1 MNTREESDVRLAAHR
16 SLRLFNTKVTW
27 GGVLVADL
35 VGVSPELIGS
45 VSFGGLRAYGL
56 GYAVD
61 PDTEG
66 TIYLSLVGYR
76 TAVRGVWAALM
87 DNRAVEMANQVLR
100 RAEGAY
106 LSRTMQLP
114 ESGLDHMVLLHHQ
127 AAIPHLEAGQA
138 FFVLNNNDTPPI
150 ARFIAMLDH
159 ATAVPLLKTWGA
171 ELWKQGLKNKLIEP
185 LADTRGV
192 EGWRVS
198 ADSELW
204 LALIEKGIRRGALN
218 SEAE

>member
-1 MNTREESDVRLAAHR
+1 
-16 SLRLFNTKVTW
+16 
-27 GGVLVADL
+27 
-35 VGVSPELIGS
+35 
-45 VSFGGLRAYGL
+45 LRAYGL
-56 GYAVD
+56 GYAID
-61 PDTEG
+61 PDTEA

-87 DNRAVEMANQVLR
+87 DNRAIEIANQVLR

-106 LSRTMQLP
+106 LSRTVQLP
-114 ESGLDHMVLLHHQ
+114 ESGLDHMVLLYHQ
-127 AAIPHLEAGQA
+127 AALPHLEAGQP
-138 FFVLNNNDTPPI
+138 FFVLNTNDTPPI
-150 ARFIAMLDH
+150 ERFIAMLDR
-159 ATAVPLLKTWGA
+159 ATAVPLLKTWSA
-171 ELWKQGLKNKLIEP
+171 ELWKQGMKNKLVAP

-204 LALIEKGIRRGALN
+204 LALIEKGIRRGVLN

>member
-1 MNTREESDVRLAAHR
+1 MT
-16 SLRLFNTKVTW
+16 
-27 GGVLVADL
+27 DL
-35 VGVSPELIGS
+35 LGVSPELVGS

-61 PDTEG
+61 ADTEG

-87 DNRAVEMANQVLR
+87 DNRPIELSNQVLR

-106 LSRTMQLP
+106 LTKIVQLP

-127 AAIPHLEAGQA
+127 ASIPHLEAGQR
-138 FFVLNNNDTPPI
+138 FYVLNGTDSPPVD
-150 ARFIAMLDH
+150 RFIAMLDR
-159 ATAVPLLKTWGA
+159 ATAVPLLKTWVK
-171 ELWKQGLKNKLIEP
+171 ELWNQGQKNKLIEP

-204 LALIEKGIRRGALN
+204 LAMIERGIQRGVLN
-218 SEAE
+218 STK

>member
-1 MNTREESDVRLAAHR
+1 ME
-16 SLRLFNTKVTW
+16 
-27 GGVLVADL
+27 VLQMPDQ
-35 VGVSPELIGS
+35 VGVAPELIGS

-61 PDTEG
+61 PDTDG

-76 TAVRGVWAALM
+76 AAVRGVWAALM
-87 DNRAVEMANQVLR
+87 DNRAIELSNQVLR
-100 RAEGAY
+100 RAEGTY
-106 LSRTMQLP
+106 VSKTVQLP

-138 FFVLNNNDTPPI
+138 FYVLSESRRMNQNDTPTFD
-150 ARFIAMLDH
+150 RFSAMLDR
-159 ATAVPLLKTWGA
+159 ATAVPLLKAWGA
-171 ELWKQGLKNKLIEP
+171 ELWKQGLKNKLIDP

-204 LALIEKGIRRGALN
+204 LALIEKGIKRRTLN
-218 SEAE
+218 AVAE

>member
-1 MNTREESDVRLAAHR
+1 M
-16 SLRLFNTKVTW
+16 
-27 GGVLVADL
+27 
-35 VGVSPELIGS
+35 GVSPELIGS

-76 TAVRGVWAALM
+76 TAARGVWAALM
-87 DNRAVEMANQVLR
+87 DNRAIELSNQVLR
-100 RAEGAY
+100 RAEGTY
-106 LSRTMQLP
+106 LSKTVQLP

-127 AAIPHLEAGQA
+127 AAIPHLEPGQS
-138 FFVLNNNDTPPI
+138 FYVLNDDDTPPI
-150 ARFIAMLDH
+150 ERFVAMLDR
-159 ATAVPLLKTWGA
+159 ATAVPLLLAWGA
-171 ELWKQGLKNKLIEP
+171 ELWKQGVKNKLIDP

-204 LALIEKGIRRGALN
+204 LALIEKGIRRGALMP
-218 SEAE
+218 SAKEAA

>member
-1 MNTREESDVRLAAHR
+1 MP
-16 SLRLFNTKVTW
+16 
-27 GGVLVADL
+27 DL

-66 TIYLSLVGYR
+66 AIYLSLVGYR

-87 DNRAVEMANQVLR
+87 DNRAIELSNQVLR
-100 RAEGAY
+100 RVEGAY
-106 LSRTMQLP
+106 LSRTVQLP

-127 AAIPHLEAGQA
+127 AAIPQLEAGQP
-138 FFVLNNNDTPPI
+138 FYVLNDTNTPPVE
-150 ARFIAMLDH
+150 RFIGMLDR

-171 ELWKQGLKNKLIEP
+171 ELWKKGLKNKLIEP
-185 LADTRGV
+185 LSDTRGV

-204 LALIEKGIRRGALN
+204 LALIEKGIRRGALMD
-218 SEAE
+218 SERIE

>member
-1 MNTREESDVRLAAHR
+1 MSKASRVKPQPEATSG
-16 SLRLFNTKVTW
+16 SC
-27 GGVLVADL
+27 
-35 VGVSPELIGS
+35 VGVSPELLGS

-61 PDTEG
+61 PETEA

-87 DNRAVEMANQVLR
+87 DNRAIELSNQVLR
-100 RAEGAY
+100 RAEGTY
-106 LSRTMQLP
+106 VSKTVQLP

-127 AAIPHLEAGQA
+127 AAIGHLEAGQPY
-138 FFVLNNNDTPPI
+138 FVLNHDDTPPI
-150 ARFIAMLDH
+150 ERFIAMLDR
-159 ATAVPLLKTWGA
+159 ATAVPLLQEWGA
-171 ELWKQGLKNKLIEP
+171 ELLKRGMKNKLIEP
-185 LADTRGV
+185 LTDTRGV

-204 LALIEKGIRRGALN
+204 LALIEQGITRGTLN
-218 SEAE
+218 VETASRDVERLKSE

>member
-1 MNTREESDVRLAAHR
+1 MADV
-16 SLRLFNTKVTW
+16 F
-27 GGVLVADL
+27 
-35 VGVSPELIGS
+35 GVSPELIGS

-61 PDTEG
+61 PDAEG

-87 DNRAVEMANQVLR
+87 DNRAVELSNQVLR
-100 RAEGAY
+100 RAEGTY
-106 LSRTMQLP
+106 VSKTVQLP
-114 ESGLDHMVLLHHQ
+114 ESGLDHMALLHHQ
-127 AAIPHLEAGQA
+127 AAIPHLEPGQS
-138 FFVLNNNDTPPI
+138 FYVLNDNDTPPI
-150 ARFIAMLDH
+150 ERFVAMLDR
-159 ATAVPLLKTWGA
+159 ATAVPLLPTWGA
-171 ELWKQGLKNKLIEP
+171 ELWKQGVKNKLIDP

-204 LALIEKGIRRGALN
+204 LALIEKGIQRGVLIMPEKEVA
-218 SEAE
+218 

>member
-1 MNTREESDVRLAAHR
+1 MPDHD
-16 SLRLFNTKVTW
+16 
-27 GGVLVADL
+27 GVA
-35 VGVSPELIGS
+35 PELIGS

-87 DNRAVEMANQVLR
+87 DNRAIELSNQVLR
-100 RAEGAY
+100 RAEGTY
-106 LSRTMQLP
+106 VSKTVQLP

-127 AAIPHLEAGQA
+127 AAISHLEAGQA
-138 FFVLNNNDTPPI
+138 FYVLNGEDVPPI
-150 ARFIAMLDH
+150 ERFIAMLDR
-159 ATAVPLLKTWGA
+159 ATAVPLLATWGA
-171 ELWKQGLKNKLIEP
+171 ELWKQGIKTQLIEP
-185 LADTRGV
+185 LSDTRGV

-204 LALIEKGIRRGALN
+204 LALIEKGIQRGMLPDTQK
-218 SEAE
+218 EAA

>member
-1 MNTREESDVRLAAHR
+1 MP
-16 SLRLFNTKVTW
+16 
-27 GGVLVADL
+27 DL

-66 TIYLSLVGYR
+66 AIYLSLVGYR

-87 DNRAVEMANQVLR
+87 DNRAIEMSNQVLR
-100 RAEGAY
+100 RVEGTY
-106 LSRTMQLP
+106 LSRTVQLP

-127 AAIPHLEAGQA
+127 AAIPQLEAGQP
-138 FFVLNNNDTPPI
+138 FYVLNDTNTPPVE
-150 ARFIAMLDH
+150 RFIGMLDR

-171 ELWKQGLKNKLIEP
+171 ELWKKGLKNKLIEP
-185 LADTRGV
+185 LSDTRGV

-204 LALIEKGIRRGALN
+204 LALIEKGIRRGALMD
-218 SEAE
+218 SERIE

>member
-1 MNTREESDVRLAAHR
+1 MP
-16 SLRLFNTKVTW
+16 
-27 GGVLVADL
+27 DL
-35 VGVSPELIGS
+35 LGVSPELIGS

-87 DNRAVEMANQVLR
+87 DNRAIELSNQVLR
-100 RAEGAY
+100 RVEGAY
-106 LSRTMQLP
+106 LSRTVQLP

-127 AAIPHLEAGQA
+127 AAIPQLEAGQP
-138 FFVLNNNDTPPI
+138 FYVLSDTNTPPVE
-150 ARFIAMLDH
+150 RFIGMLDR

-171 ELWKQGLKNKLIEP
+171 ELWKKGLKNKLIEP
-185 LADTRGV
+185 LSDTRGV

-204 LALIEKGIRRGALN
+204 LALIEKGIRRGVLMD
-218 SEAE
+218 SERIE

>member
-1 MNTREESDVRLAAHR
+1 MTNL
-16 SLRLFNTKVTW
+16 L
-27 GGVLVADL
+27 
-35 VGVSPELIGS
+35 GVSPELVGS

-61 PDTEG
+61 PDTGG

-87 DNRAVEMANQVLR
+87 DNKAIELAGQLLR

-127 AAIPHLEAGQA
+127 AAIPHVEPGQA
-138 FFVLNNNDTPPI
+138 FYLLSGAQDGATQDELPVERFVT
-150 ARFIAMLDH
+150 MLDR
-159 ATAVPLLKTWGA
+159 ATAAPLHPSWAAWLFR
-171 ELWKQGLKNKLIEP
+171 QGIKRKLIEP
-185 LADTRGV
+185 LPETRGV
-192 EGWRVS
+192 EVWRIS

-204 LALIEKGIRRGALN
+204 LALIEHGVQSGALATDQDK
-218 SEAE
+218 ETQ

>member
-1 MNTREESDVRLAAHR
+1 MP
-16 SLRLFNTKVTW
+16 
-27 GGVLVADL
+27 DL

-45 VSFGGLRAYGL
+45 VSFGGLRAHGL

-66 TIYLSLVGYR
+66 TIYLALVGYR

-87 DNRAVEMANQVLR
+87 DNRAIELSNQVLR
-100 RAEGAY
+100 RAEGTY
-106 LSRTMQLP
+106 VSKTVQLP

-127 AAIPHLEAGQA
+127 AAILHLEAGQA
-138 FFVLNNNDTPPI
+138 FYVLNGEDVPPI
-150 ARFIAMLDH
+150 ERFSAMLDR
-159 ATAVPLLKTWGA
+159 ATAVPLLATWGA
-171 ELWKQGLKNKLIEP
+171 ELWKQGIKTQLIEP
-185 LADTRGV
+185 LSDTRGV

-204 LALIEKGIRRGALN
+204 LALIEKGIQRGMLPDTQK
-218 SEAE
+218 EAA

>member
-1 MNTREESDVRLAAHR
+1 MSKTSRVKPHRETTSG
-16 SLRLFNTKVTW
+16 SC
-27 GGVLVADL
+27 

-45 VSFGGLRAYGL
+45 VSFGGLRAHGL

-76 TAVRGVWAALM
+76 TATRGVWAALM
-87 DNRAVEMANQVLR
+87 DNRAIELSNQVLR
-100 RAEGAY
+100 RAEGTY
-106 LSRTMQLP
+106 LSKTVQLP

-127 AAIPHLEAGQA
+127 AALPHLEPGQS
-138 FFVLNNNDTPPI
+138 FYVLNGSDTPPI
-150 ARFIAMLDH
+150 ERFVAMLDR
-159 ATAVPLLKTWGA
+159 ATAVPLFTIWGA
-171 ELWKQGLKNKLIEP
+171 ELWKQGVKNKLIDS

-204 LALIEKGIRRGALN
+204 LALIEKGIRRGALMT
-218 SEAE
+218 SEKEAA

>member
-1 MNTREESDVRLAAHR
+1 M
-16 SLRLFNTKVTW
+16 
-27 GGVLVADL
+27 ADL
-35 VGVSPELIGS
+35 VAVSPELIGS
-45 VSFGGLRAYGL
+45 ISFGGLRAFGL

-61 PDTEG
+61 PDTEA

-87 DNRAVEMANQVLR
+87 DNRAVEVASQVLR

-106 LSRTMQLP
+106 LSRTIQLP

-150 ARFIAMLDH
+150 ERFVTMLDR
-159 ATAVPLLKTWGA
+159 ATAVPLLRMWSA
-171 ELWKQGLKNKLIEP
+171 ELWKQGMKNKLIEP
-185 LADTRGV
+185 LADTCGV

-204 LALIEKGIRRGALN
+204 LALIEKGIQRGMLTDTN
-218 SEAE
+218 EETR

>member
-1 MNTREESDVRLAAHR
+1 MT
-16 SLRLFNTKVTW
+16 
-27 GGVLVADL
+27 DL
-35 VGVSPELIGS
+35 VGVAPELIGS

-87 DNRAVEMANQVLR
+87 DNRAIELSNQVLR
-100 RAEGAY
+100 RAEGTY
-106 LSRTMQLP
+106 VSKTVQLP

-127 AAIPHLEAGQA
+127 AAISHLEAGQA
-138 FFVLNNNDTPPI
+138 FYVLNGEDVPPI
-150 ARFIAMLDH
+150 ERFIAMLDR
-159 ATAVPLLKTWGA
+159 ATAVPLLATWGA
-171 ELWKQGLKNKLIEP
+171 ELWKQGIKTQLIEP
-185 LADTRGV
+185 LSDTRGV

-204 LALIEKGIRRGALN
+204 LALIEKGIQRGMLPDTQK
-218 SEAE
+218 EAA

>member
-1 MNTREESDVRLAAHR
+1 MP
-16 SLRLFNTKVTW
+16 
-27 GGVLVADL
+27 DL
-35 VGVSPELIGS
+35 VGVLPELIGS

-61 PDTEG
+61 SNTEG
-66 TIYLSLVGYR
+66 TVYLSMVGYR

-87 DNRAVEMANQVLR
+87 DNRAVELSSQVLR
-100 RAEGAY
+100 RAEGTY
-106 LSRTMQLP
+106 VSKTVQLP

-127 AAIPHLEAGQA
+127 AAIPHLEAGQS
-138 FFVLNNNDTPPI
+138 FFVLNRDDTPPI
-150 ARFIAMLDH
+150 ERFVAMLDR
-159 ATAVPLLKTWGA
+159 ATAVPLFKTWEA
-171 ELWKQGLKNKLIEP
+171 ELWKQGMKNQLIEP

-204 LALIEKGIRRGALN
+204 LALIEKGIQRGML
-218 SEAE
+218 STL

>member
-1 MNTREESDVRLAAHR
+1 MVDPSF
-16 SLRLFNTKVTW
+16 LRMTF
-27 GGVLVADL
+27 L

-61 PDTEG
+61 PDTEA

-87 DNRAVEMANQVLR
+87 DNRAVEVASQVLR

-106 LSRTMQLP
+106 LSRTIQLP

-150 ARFIAMLDH
+150 ERFVTMLDS
-159 ATAVPLLKTWGA
+159 ATAVPLLRMWGA
-171 ELWKQGLKNKLIEP
+171 ELWKQGMKNKLIEP
-185 LADTRGV
+185 LADTCGV

-204 LALIEKGIRRGALN
+204 LALIEKGIQRGMLTDTN
-218 SEAE
+218 EETR

>member
-1 MNTREESDVRLAAHR
+1 MT
-16 SLRLFNTKVTW
+16 
-27 GGVLVADL
+27 DL
-35 VGVSPELIGS
+35 VGVAPELIGS

-61 PDTEG
+61 PDTDG

-76 TAVRGVWAALM
+76 AAVRGVWAALM
-87 DNRAVEMANQVLR
+87 DNRAIELSNQVLR
-100 RAEGAY
+100 RAEGTY
-106 LSRTMQLP
+106 VSKTVQLP

-127 AAIPHLEAGQA
+127 AAISHLEAGQA
-138 FFVLNNNDTPPI
+138 FYVLNGEDVPPI
-150 ARFIAMLDH
+150 ERFIAMLDR

-171 ELWKQGLKNKLIEP
+171 ELWKQSIKTHLIEP
-185 LADTRGV
+185 LSDTRGV

-204 LALIEKGIRRGALN
+204 LALIEKGIERGMLPDTQK
-218 SEAE
+218 EAA

>member
-1 MNTREESDVRLAAHR
+1 MT
-16 SLRLFNTKVTW
+16 
-27 GGVLVADL
+27 DL
-35 VGVSPELIGS
+35 MGVSPELIGS

-61 PDTEG
+61 PDTEA

-87 DNRAVEMANQVLR
+87 DNRAIEMSNQVLR
-100 RAEGAY
+100 RAEGTY
-106 LSRTMQLP
+106 LSRTVQLP

-127 AAIPHLEAGQA
+127 AALPHLEAGQA
-138 FFVLNNNDTPPI
+138 FFVLNRNDTPPI
-150 ARFIAMLDH
+150 DRFIAMLDR

-171 ELWKQGLKNKLIEP
+171 ELWKQGLKNKLIDP

-192 EGWRVS
+192 EGWRVG

-204 LALIEKGIRRGALN
+204 LALIERGIQRGTLTQ
-218 SEAE
+218 SMQETE

>member
-1 MNTREESDVRLAAHR
+1 MGCRLRTALF
-16 SLRLFNTKVTW
+16 SLHLQVLDI
-27 GGVLVADL
+27 GGKTMVDL
-35 VGVSPELIGS
+35 VSVSPELIGS

-66 TIYLSLVGYR
+66 TVYLSLVGYR

-87 DNRAVEMANQVLR
+87 DNRAVEIANQVLR
-100 RAEGAY
+100 RAEGTY
-106 LSRTMQLP
+106 LSRTVQLP

-127 AAIPHLEAGQA
+127 AATGHLEAGQA
-138 FFVLNNNDTPPI
+138 FFVLNNDDTPPI
-150 ARFIAMLDH
+150 GRFIGMLDR
-159 ATAVPLLKTWGA
+159 ATAVPLLQTWGA
-171 ELWKQGLKNKLIEP
+171 ELWKRGMKNKLIEP
-185 LADTRGV
+185 LTDTRGV

-204 LALIEKGIRRGALN
+204 LALIEKGIKRRILN
-218 SEAE
+218 VEAE

>member
-1 MNTREESDVRLAAHR
+1 MGDI
-16 SLRLFNTKVTW
+16 F
-27 GGVLVADL
+27 
-35 VGVSPELIGS
+35 GVSPELIGS

-66 TIYLSLVGYR
+66 TLYLSLVGYR

-87 DNRAVEMANQVLR
+87 DNRAIELSNQVLR
-100 RAEGAY
+100 RAEGTY
-106 LSRTMQLP
+106 VSKTVQLP

-127 AAIPHLEAGQA
+127 AAIPHLEPGQS
-138 FFVLNNNDTPPI
+138 FYILNGNDTPPI
-150 ARFIAMLDH
+150 ERFVAMLDR
-159 ATAVPLLKTWGA
+159 ATAVPLLPIWGA
-171 ELWKQGLKNKLIEP
+171 ELWKQGLKNKLIDP

-204 LALIEKGIRRGALN
+204 LALIEKGIQRGVLMTTRE
-218 SEAE
+218 EAA